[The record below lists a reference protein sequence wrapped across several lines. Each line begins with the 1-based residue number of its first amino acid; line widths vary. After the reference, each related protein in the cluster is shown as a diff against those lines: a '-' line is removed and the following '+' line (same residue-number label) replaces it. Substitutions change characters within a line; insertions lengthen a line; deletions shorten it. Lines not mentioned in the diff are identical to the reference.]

1 MGAATRGV
9 LVSVLVATPS
19 FVLPSHAVGATEII
33 VLLALLA
40 GFLTFAEYNSSYP
53 SIVEFRDAPPLNR
66 VRFVSLCVMFFVLT
80 LVAKHQFAPSNLT
93 TLMSGLSQFVG
104 RAADFPFSPVRLV
117 VLMMPDNTPLA
128 TLVTVR
134 AAAGVAYVTALVS
147 VGVFLIHLRVQNWP
161 LGSGAFNVWINLPLF
176 DPTTGGDVVARLQR
190 DGRVNVAL
198 GALLPF
204 LFPAV
209 VKLAADYIGPMV
221 LNNPHTLVWTI
232 SAWAFLP
239 ASMIM
244 RGLAMLRIAELI
256 EVKRRLAYA
265 NSKSVQTA

>member
-19 FVLPSHAVGATEII
+19 FMLPHDAVGSTEII
-33 VLLALLA
+33 VLLAMLA

-66 VRFVSLCVMFFVLT
+66 MRFVSLSIMFLVLT
-80 LVAKHQFAPSNLT
+80 LIAKHQYQPSNLT
-93 TLMSGLSQFVG
+93 TLFAGLSNLVG
-104 RAADFPFSPVRLV
+104 KAADFPFSPVRLI
-117 VLMMPDNTPLA
+117 VLMMPSDTPLA
-128 TLVTVR
+128 TLITVR
-134 AAAGVAYVTALVS
+134 AAAGAAYLTALVS
-147 VGVFLIHLRVQNWP
+147 VGIFLIHLRVLNWP
-161 LGSGAFNVWINLPLF
+161 FASGSFNVWINLPLF
-176 DPTTGGDVVARLQR
+176 DPTTGGDVVVRLQR

-209 VKLAADYIGPMV
+209 IKLASDYVGPVV

-239 ASMIM
+239 ASMLM

-265 NSKSVQTA
+265 NSKSLQTA